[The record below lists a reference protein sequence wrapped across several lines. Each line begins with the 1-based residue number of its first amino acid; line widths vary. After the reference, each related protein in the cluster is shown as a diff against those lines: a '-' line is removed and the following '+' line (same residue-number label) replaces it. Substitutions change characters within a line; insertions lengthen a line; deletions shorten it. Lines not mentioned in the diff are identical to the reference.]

1 MPSGKEARRLL
12 LFGGLLIFGLFI
24 LGLVIGA
31 IGSSFVDKEGYVPK
45 PEVHLPPQ
53 AIFPASTRNESL
65 GVSRFTVELFEAQSG
80 DEELVRSALAEVAP
94 IEGFQVK
101 FENEVPHT
109 IEVTLGG
116 GTSFHDVEEEVGQAL
131 AQFQQSKTE
140 AGHFEPLGYFDFA
153 VTNTM
158 LSSWV
163 TTIVLVLL
171 LAWGARRARLVPG
184 RLQNLVEIIVEALL
198 RFVES
203 VVGRD
208 MGRRVFPVIA
218 TIFLFVL
225 FNAWLSLLPIYPSL
239 GFQDAAGDLRAHLLR
254 SAGTDL
260 NMPLALA
267 LISFVFVE
275 YWGVRSNGLKYFSKF
290 FSLSNLIKLRFMN
303 LFVGFLEFISELV
316 RIVSFTFRLFGNMTA
331 GEILV
336 VMVAFLVPFVAS
348 DFVYG
353 LELLVGLVQAL
364 IFAGLTLV
372 FVSVAMGHNSHS
384 AE

>member
-1 MPSGKEARRLL
+1 VPSGKGAKRLL
-12 LFGGLLIFGLFI
+12 LLALVGIFVLFI
-24 LGLVIGA
+24 VGLVIGA
-31 IGSSFVDKEGYVPK
+31 IGSSFVDKSGYLPQ

-53 AIFPASTRNESL
+53 PIFPASDRDDSIGVNRFVLRVQTGQEQAIREALGEIAQVSEFEVRLEDDGSAEIDVSFSL
-65 GVSRFTVELFEAQSG
+65 GG
-80 DEELVRSALAEVAP
+80 NLVDKKQVQAALSEVQDAEVE
-94 IEGFQVK
+94 EG
-101 FENEVPHT
+101 
-109 IEVTLGG
+109 
-116 GTSFHDVEEEVGQAL
+116 D
-131 AQFQQSKTE
+131 
-140 AGHFEPLGYFDFA
+140 FEPLGFLQFA

-171 LAWGARRARLVPG
+171 FVLGARKARLVPG
-184 RLQNLVEIIVEALL
+184 RLQNLVEMIIEALL

-203 VVGRD
+203 VLGRD
-208 MGRRVFPVIA
+208 MGRRIFPMIA

-225 FNAWLSLLPIYPSL
+225 FNAWMSLLPIYPAL
-239 GFQDAAGDLRAHLLR
+239 GFKDAAGDLKTHLLR

-275 YWGVRSNGLKYFSKF
+275 YWGLRSKGFSYLSKF
-290 FSLSNLIKLRFMN
+290 FSLRNLLKLRVIN

-316 RIVSFTFRLFGNMTA
+316 RVVSFSFRLFGNMTA
-331 GEILV
+331 GEILL

-348 DFVYG
+348 DMVYG

-372 FVSVAMGHNSHS
+372 FVSVAIAREDH
-384 AE
+384 